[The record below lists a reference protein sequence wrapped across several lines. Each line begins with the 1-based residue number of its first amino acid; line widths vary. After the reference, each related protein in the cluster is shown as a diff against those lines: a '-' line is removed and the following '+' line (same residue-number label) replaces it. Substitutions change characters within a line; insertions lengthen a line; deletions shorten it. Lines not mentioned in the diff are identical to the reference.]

1 MTCADSASGVPEI
14 AVRVHP
20 RRRNA
25 VTMPWRDEKRH
36 NRNRNRNRN
45 RRLQQKAQPGSEIGL
60 TMSA

>member
-25 VTMPWRDEKRH
+25 ATMPWRDEQR
-36 NRNRNRNRN
+36 RNRNRN
-45 RRLQQKAQPGSEIGL
+45 RRMQQKAQPGSEIGL